1 MTKELNQKL
10 INTWDWLNSYCL
22 SKRGDADLACGKHA
36 VCIVQIDDFANKR
49 VAWGTEKTKELLK
62 EVESIMSAYALEDTL
77 IARYSDSTFVVVLHY
92 LNNNDE
98 IMDMCTEIKESIN
111 EAGLGGDIPLTVSV
125 GASNC
130 HHDPDVGYECAMS
143 SALKALTSAQAS
155 NGVAINF
162 I

>member
-62 EVESIMSAYALEDTL
+62 EVTTCILLFITYMITL
-77 IARYSDSTFVVVLHY
+77 LLI
-92 LNNNDE
+92 LN
-98 IMDMCTEIKESIN
+98 
-111 EAGLGGDIPLTVSV
+111 LQL
-125 GASNC
+125 
-130 HHDPDVGYECAMS
+130 
-143 SALKALTSAQAS
+143 QQR
-155 NGVAINF
+155 
-162 I
+162 